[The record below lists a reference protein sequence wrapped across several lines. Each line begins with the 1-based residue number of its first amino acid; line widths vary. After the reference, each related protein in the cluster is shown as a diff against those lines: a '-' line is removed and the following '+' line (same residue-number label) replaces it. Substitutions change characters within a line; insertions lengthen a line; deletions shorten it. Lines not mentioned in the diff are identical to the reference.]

1 MRHLDRIT
9 TDPSVCQGQAVVRGM
24 RITVSAVLK
33 VLASGKSVQEVL
45 SIYPELEEDDVRQA
59 IAYASWVV
67 SDRDVSARAV

>member
-1 MRHLDRIT
+1 
-9 TDPSVCQGQAVVRGM
+9 M

>member
-9 TDPSVCQGQAVVRGM
+9 ADPRVCQGKAVVRGM

-45 SIYPELEEDDVRQA
+45 SVYPELEEEDVRQA

-67 SDRDVSARAV
+67 SDREGSAQAV